1 MLKNLLIFLE
11 KCLNW
16 LLYKILFYILGWSE
30 LEILSWLSY
39 QHGGWT
45 WMFPNQLLVI
55 DIDIAHDILV
65 RHSTTHFHKAPV
77 NQQSPLSSSMLNDA
91 QRKPDSRHTLIQ
103 NLSPKH
109 ISNIY
114 IPMMEQCTQ
123 QLIDQW
129 KTKLNSFTIDITDVC
144 TRLTLD
150 IIGQT
155 LLGGTFDACQYEDI
169 GNQLTHSILMLTR
182 EKFAH
187 GNDKENK
194 FDDELKFIND
204 LVYQRW
210 INSEQLLDFDNTK
223 LVLFAGSETT
233 ATALAL
239 TLFTLAHRNDIQILL
254 RQQEQ
259 QSDLLDSFIQE
270 ILRFWSIAPFITR
283 QCTNDLLLQSKSQS
297 TLFIPSQTDV
307 VIFTWAIHRSSN
319 HFIQPN
325 DFHSNRSITNKH
337 TYLPF
342 SKGSRMCPG
351 MEFAITELK
360 TILSLLLQHFH
371 FQPTTITSSPSTS
384 SIDHINKYLAQQH
397 FHIDWHHSVLHTQNH
412 LFLTIQNLP
421 QHQ

>member
-1 MLKNLLIFLE
+1 MIKFLE

-16 LLYKILFYILGWSE
+16 ILYKILFYILGWSE

-77 NQQSPLSSSMLNDA
+77 DQQSPLSSSMLNDS

-114 IPMMEQCTQ
+114 IPIMEQCTQ
-123 QLIDQW
+123 QLINQW
-129 KTKLNSFTIDITDVC
+129 KTKLNSSTIDITDAC

-155 LLGGTFDACQYEDI
+155 LLGGTFNACQYEDI

-182 EKFAH
+182 EKFANR
-187 GNDKENK
+187 NDKENK

-210 INSEQLLDFDNTK
+210 INSEQILDFDNTK

-254 RQQEQ
+254 RQHLQ
-259 QSDLLDSFIQE
+259 Q
-270 ILRFWSIAPFITR
+270 T
-283 QCTNDLLLQSKSQS
+283 DLLLQSKSKS
-297 TLFIPSQTDV
+297 TLFIPSHTDV

-319 HFIQPN
+319 NFIQQN
-325 DFHSNRSITNKH
+325 DFHSDRSITNKH
-337 TYLPF
+337 SYLPF

-351 MEFAITELK
+351 MEFAIAELK
-360 TILSLLLQHFH
+360 TILSILLQHFQ
-371 FQPTTITSSPSTS
+371 FQPTTTTTS
-384 SIDHINKYLAQQH
+384 SIEDINKYLAQQH
-397 FHIDWHHSVLHTQNH
+397 FHIDWHHSVLHTQH
-412 LFLTIQNLP
+412 SIGIFIVPLQNSVI
-421 QHQ
+421 